1 MYQQNENPNIRQQL
15 KLLSDSRGLKRQS
28 MLKPSNVDR
37 IEGISNGGMKRGGK
51 IYHSRK
57 YKMIPTLYGE
67 GRKIKKMEGGMDRP
81 RRDTP
86 PPQRPNTPEEPEE
99 QQPPRRGRPKKA
111 VVKEEKP
118 PRGKGKLKGGMEAE
132 SDSSS
137 DEELKS
143 KSKRLN
149 LKKKSDLEIKNLI
162 SRLEIFKDKN
172 QSYVNLGGKWLPVDE
187 QFLLDVIKEAKKR
200 KIKISKKYEKL
211 LGKRRTVKR
220 RRPYGLTLDTMP
232 YGEEEAEKRR
242 RRRKNRARVVGE
254 EREYFPEEEDEDEE
268 EEDDDSPA
276 GARGM
281 EEEDDDDEP
290 AGARGS
296 FRPVRSGRGRP
307 KKLKG
312 GMEAESDSSSSSSS
326 DEEYNLKKQS
336 NQGIRNL
343 ILRIQLS
350 KDKNRSFKNFGKWKP
365 VDEQFLFDVLKE
377 AKKRKIKISKKYLK
391 LLGDRLSE
399 KRERPYRLTEDFL
412 PYGEQEAEKR
422 RRRRKNRARV
432 VGEEREYFPEEEDE
446 DEEEDDD
453 SPAGARGMEEEED
466 EPAGARGTG
475 RSGRGKLEIT
485 HYEGGAKLFGKSLMK
500 ELMKDPK
507 FKLMGRGFFD
517 KLLEGAKEFT
527 RGVALPVKVAGKL
540 IGNVVPPLKMAGKVV
555 EGIDDPKWLKELKGK
570 ARGGKRGSP
579 LQIENP
585 NIRGSGFLDNLGYK
599 KDFEKLGRTGVKK
612 IQLLKKTGGKR
623 KTSTWI
629 DFVKKVAKE
638 QNIPYRDALK
648 VASKQY
654 NK

>member
-1 MYQQNENPNIRQQL
+1 MMYQQNENPDIRQKL

-37 IEGISNGGMKRGGK
+37 IEGISNGGIKRGGK
-51 IYHSRK
+51 TYHSRK
-57 YKMIPTLYGE
+57 YRMIPTLYGE
-67 GRKIKKMEGGMDRP
+67 GRKIKKMESDVLES
-81 RRDTP
+81 DT
-86 PPQRPNTPEEPEE
+86 ESESEDDEPK
-99 QQPPRRGRPKKA
+99 RGRPK
-111 VVKEEKP
+111 
-118 PRGKGKLKGGMEAE
+118 KLKGGMEAE

-187 QFLLDVIKEAKKR
+187 QFLFDVIKEAKKR

-296 FRPVRSGRGRP
+296 FRPVRSGRG
-307 KKLKG
+307 
-312 GMEAESDSSSSSSS
+312 
-326 DEEYNLKKQS
+326 
-336 NQGIRNL
+336 
-343 ILRIQLS
+343 
-350 KDKNRSFKNFGKWKP
+350 
-365 VDEQFLFDVLKE
+365 
-377 AKKRKIKISKKYLK
+377 
-391 LLGDRLSE
+391 
-399 KRERPYRLTEDFL
+399 
-412 PYGEQEAEKR
+412 
-422 RRRRKNRARV
+422 
-432 VGEEREYFPEEEDE
+432 
-446 DEEEDDD
+446 
-453 SPAGARGMEEEED
+453 
-466 EPAGARGTG
+466 
-475 RSGRGKLEIT
+475 KLEIT
-485 HYEGGAKLFGKSLMK
+485 HYEGGAKLLGKSLME

-517 KLLEGAKEFT
+517 KLVEGFKEAGKGFVYPAKLLSKL
-527 RGVALPVKVAGKL
+527 GNVIPLPAPLKVVAGVGGL
-540 IGNVVPPLKMAGKVV
+540 LDGV
-555 EGIDDPKWLKELKGK
+555 DDPKWIKELKGK

-585 NIRGSGFLDNLGYK
+585 NIRGSGFFSDLLQTDRQRIQKIGGP
-599 KDFEKLGRTGVKK
+599 KLKGPV
-612 IQLLKKTGGKR
+612 LKNKGGKR

>member
-1 MYQQNENPNIRQQL
+1 MPVNKSSSKRMMYQQNENPDIRQKL

-37 IEGISNGGMKRGGK
+37 IEGISNGGIKRGGK
-51 IYHSRK
+51 TYHSRK
-57 YKMIPTLYGE
+57 YRMIPTLYGE
-67 GRKIKKMEGGMDRP
+67 GRKIKKMESD
-81 RRDTP
+81 
-86 PPQRPNTPEEPEE
+86 
-99 QQPPRRGRPKKA
+99 
-111 VVKEEKP
+111 V
-118 PRGKGKLKGGMEAE
+118 LE
-132 SDSSS
+132 SDTESES
-137 DEELKS
+137 E
-143 KSKRLN
+143 
-149 LKKKSDLEIKNLI
+149 
-162 SRLEIFKDKN
+162 
-172 QSYVNLGGKWLPVDE
+172 
-187 QFLLDVIKEAKKR
+187 
-200 KIKISKKYEKL
+200 
-211 LGKRRTVKR
+211 
-220 RRPYGLTLDTMP
+220 
-232 YGEEEAEKRR
+232 
-242 RRRKNRARVVGE
+242 
-254 EREYFPEEEDEDEE
+254 
-268 EEDDDSPA
+268 
-276 GARGM
+276 
-281 EEEDDDDEP
+281 DDEP
-290 AGARGS
+290 K
-296 FRPVRSGRGRP
+296 RGRP

-312 GMEAESDSSSSSSS
+312 GMEAESDSSSSS
-326 DEEYNLKKQS
+326 DEELKSGLNRKRRINLKKQS
-336 NQGIRNL
+336 DQGIRNL
-343 ILRIQLS
+343 IFKIEMS
-350 KDKNRSFKNFGKWKP
+350 KKDNRSFISFGKWLP

-377 AKKRKIKISKKYLK
+377 AKKRKIKISKKYEK
-391 LLGDRLSE
+391 LLGNRLSE
-399 KRERPYRLTEDFL
+399 KRSRPYRLTEDFL

-446 DEEEDDD
+446 DEDEEEEDDD
-453 SPAGARGMEEEED
+453 SPAGARGMEEEDDDD
-466 EPAGARGTG
+466 EPAGARGSFRPV

-485 HYEGGAKLFGKSLMK
+485 HYEGGAKLFGKSLME

-507 FKLMGRGFFD
+507 FKLMGKGFFD

>member
-1 MYQQNENPNIRQQL
+1 MPVNKSSSKRMMYQQNENPDIRQKL

-37 IEGISNGGMKRGGK
+37 IEGISNGGIKRGGK
-51 IYHSRK
+51 TYHSRK
-57 YKMIPTLYGE
+57 YRMIPTLYGE
-67 GRKIKKMEGGMDRP
+67 GRKIKKMESDVLES
-81 RRDTP
+81 DT
-86 PPQRPNTPEEPEE
+86 ESESEDDEPK
-99 QQPPRRGRPKKA
+99 RGRPK
-111 VVKEEKP
+111 
-118 PRGKGKLKGGMEAE
+118 KLKGGMEAE

-220 RRPYGLTLDTMP
+220 GRPYGLTLDTMP

-268 EEDDDSPA
+268 EEEDEDDDSPA

-281 EEEDDDDEP
+281 EEEDEP

-296 FRPVRSGRGRP
+296 FRPVR
-307 KKLKG
+307 
-312 GMEAESDSSSSSSS
+312 
-326 DEEYNLKKQS
+326 
-336 NQGIRNL
+336 
-343 ILRIQLS
+343 
-350 KDKNRSFKNFGKWKP
+350 F
-365 VDEQFLFDVLKE
+365 
-377 AKKRKIKISKKYLK
+377 
-391 LLGDRLSE
+391 
-399 KRERPYRLTEDFL
+399 
-412 PYGEQEAEKR
+412 
-422 RRRRKNRARV
+422 
-432 VGEEREYFPEEEDE
+432 
-446 DEEEDDD
+446 
-453 SPAGARGMEEEED
+453 
-466 EPAGARGTG
+466 
-475 RSGRGKLEIT
+475 GRGKLEIT
-485 HYEGGAKLFGKSLMK
+485 HYEGGAKLFGKSLMQ

-540 IGNVVPPLKMAGKVV
+540 IGNVVPPLKMAGQLV
-555 EGIDDPKWLKELKGK
+555 EGIDDPKWLKEIKGK
-570 ARGGKRGSP
+570 GKKLKKYTQAEIKSVKGGKRGSP

-585 NIRGSGFLDNLGYK
+585 NIRGSGFFSDLLQTDRQRIQKIGGP
-599 KDFEKLGRTGVKK
+599 KLKGP
-612 IQLLKKTGGKR
+612 ILKNKGGKR
-623 KTSTWI
+623 KTSSWI

-638 QNIPYRDALK
+638 QNISYRDALK
-648 VASKQY
+648 VASTMRR
-654 NK
+654 